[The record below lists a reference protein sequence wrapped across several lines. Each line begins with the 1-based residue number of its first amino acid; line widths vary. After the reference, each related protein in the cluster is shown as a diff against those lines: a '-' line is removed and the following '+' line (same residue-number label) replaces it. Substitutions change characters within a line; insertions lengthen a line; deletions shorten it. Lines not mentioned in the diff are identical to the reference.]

1 MKGVG
6 IIGFSD
12 VVTFK
17 QKEVCVGG
25 FCYVG
30 ISGKGFLGGG
40 NRTNKAQSSE
50 RQADQGA
57 GGTEMQGR
65 RRVMRARD

>member
-1 MKGVG
+1 M
-6 IIGFSD
+6 
-12 VVTFK
+12 
-17 QKEVCVGG
+17 
-25 FCYVG
+25 G
-30 ISGKGFLGGG
+30 ISGKNFLGGG

-65 RRVMRARD
+65 WRVMRARD

>member
-1 MKGVG
+1 M
-6 IIGFSD
+6 
-12 VVTFK
+12 
-17 QKEVCVGG
+17 
-25 FCYVG
+25 G
-30 ISGKGFLGGG
+30 ISGKSFLGGG